1 MKQRD
6 QVRMAPEEIAAL
18 LARSR
23 KVHLATIGKDGTP
36 HLVTMY
42 YVMQDGQITFWTYRT
57 SQKAVNLAADPR
69 ITCLVERGEGYFD
82 LCGVQVQG
90 IARRIDD
97 PAAVIGIGRAIAAVM
112 AGQAA
117 DASGQASQ
125 DAALPVPAEQ
135 DAAALDDY
143 VRRAAR
149 KRVGFTVEPR
159 RIISWDHS
167 KLLPP
172 QA

>member
-6 QVRMAPEEIAAL
+6 QVRMTPEEVSRL
-18 LARSR
+18 LSSSR

-42 YVMQDGQITFWTYRT
+42 YVMVDGQITFWTYRT

-69 ITCLVERGEGYFD
+69 ITCLVERGEAYFD

-90 IARRIDD
+90 VARRIDD
-97 PAAVIGIGRAIAAVM
+97 PAAVLGIGRAITAVM
-112 AGQAA
+112 AGQAVAPPGPA
-117 DASGQASQ
+117 DQ
-125 DAALPVPAEQ
+125 DEAPRMTGDQ

-149 KRVGFTVEPR
+149 KRIGFTVEPR

-167 KLLPP
+167 KLLPT
-172 QA
+172 QS

>member
-6 QVRMAPEEIAAL
+6 QVAMTPEEVTGL
-18 LARSR
+18 LAASR

-42 YVMQDGQITFWTYRT
+42 YVMLGGQITFWTYRA

-69 ITCLVERGEGYFD
+69 ITCLVERGEQYFD
-82 LCGVQVQG
+82 LQGVQVQG

-97 PAAVIGIGRAIAAVM
+97 PVAVLEIGQAITAVM
-112 AGQAA
+112 AGH
-117 DASGQASQ
+117 G
-125 DAALPVPAEQ
+125 AE
-135 DAAALDDY
+135 LDDY

-149 KRVGFTVEPR
+149 KRVGFAVQPVR
-159 RIISWDHS
+159 VISWDHS
-167 KLLPP
+167 KLLPSS
-172 QA
+172 A